1 MQVTRQLTGV
11 NAELT
16 QVTIPGLQQ
25 VIDHAILAR
34 DNKLAQ
40 LWSRL
45 CEQLRTFAKVRATV
59 RELSLLD
66 DRVLADIGLRRDGLE
81 SVARGMLKT
90 NNRRRV

>member
-25 VIDHAILAR
+25 VIDHAIQTR
-34 DNKLAQ
+34 DSRLAQ
-40 LWSRL
+40 LWARIWG
-45 CEQLRTFAKVRATV
+45 QLRTFAQVRATL

-66 DRVLADIGLRRDGLE
+66 DRVLADIGLRRDELE
-81 SVARGMLKT
+81 LVAKAMVES
-90 NNRRRV
+90 NNRQRV